1 MHGGCLAKFSDKLL
15 VDLITALCAAL
26 KMEFVMKIYKNTA
39 KACLLLTA
47 GSLLSPEQSFAQQQ
61 TADGEDII
69 IVTVN
74 RRPQPLSQVGSSV
87 SVLTGDELE
96 QNQQSFMIDA
106 LEAIPG
112 VAISQ
117 NGSYGGAASISIRG
131 AGGDRTV
138 MLVDGVQLNDASST
152 GGAYNFGTL
161 DTYNIERVEV
171 LRGPQSTLY
180 GSDAIGG
187 VINIVTKSGGDGF
200 GGKIFLEGGSF
211 NTVRGGIGI
220 YGGDEKLGYNLSA
233 SGFGNDGISSA
244 DENDGN
250 TEKDGLE
257 SYNFYGK
264 VTSSLSEIF
273 RLEAMGRYSDN
284 KAKFD
289 SFGPADGDEISHVD
303 EFSFALRGH
312 LDLLDGRFS
321 NIVSGEYSEIDR
333 KNISSGLQTFE
344 ATGKRMNFDYLGVYE
359 VSSVIT
365 ASGGLQHET
374 TKSVQASDDSFDLT
388 SVFGELA
395 FTGIEGLVI
404 TGGARYDDHKTF
416 GDRTTFR
423 VTGLYEFAQ
432 TGTRF
437 IANWGEGFKAPSIN
451 QLTYIC
457 TFCGATEPNTDL
469 KPEIARGYEI
479 GVEQP
484 MFDDRITFAATYF
497 HLRMDD
503 AIDFDTAQGGYVNL
517 AKTKSSGVELN
528 INAQLLDNVYIS
540 GNYTFTDAIDL
551 LDNTNLPRE
560 PRHRFSGSI
569 DWQVTSQIN
578 AVVAVTHNGDEAQ
591 NEFSPVPILDGW
603 TRVDFKLSYEVMED
617 LSLYGRVDNIFNEEY
632 QHVPGYG
639 TPDRSF
645 FAGIR
650 KNF

>member
-1 MHGGCLAKFSDKLL
+1 
-15 VDLITALCAAL
+15 
-26 KMEFVMKIYKNTA
+26 MKIYKNTA
-39 KACLLLTA
+39 KVFLLFSA
-47 GSLLSPEQSFAQQQ
+47 SSLLHPNHSLAQQQ
-61 TADGEDII
+61 TADTDDVIF
-69 IVTVN
+69 VTVN

-117 NGSYGGAASISIRG
+117 NGSFGGNASISIRG

-138 MLVDGVQLNDASST
+138 MLVDGIQLNDASST

-161 DTYNIERVEV
+161 DTYNIERVEI

-187 VINIVTKSGGDGF
+187 VINIVTKSGDDDI

-211 NTVRGGIGI
+211 NTVRGGAGI
-220 YGGDEKLGYNLSA
+220 YGGDGKLGYNLSA
-233 SGFGNDGISSA
+233 SGFYTDGISSA

-250 TEKDGLE
+250 TERDGLE
-257 SYNFYGK
+257 SYNIYGK
-264 VTSSLSEIF
+264 VTGNLSEIF
-273 RLEAMGRYSDN
+273 QLEAMSRYSDN
-284 KAKFD
+284 RAKFD
-289 SFGPADGDEISHVD
+289 SFGPIDGDEISLVD

-312 LDLLDGRFS
+312 LDLLDGRLS
-321 NIVSGEYSEIDR
+321 NIISGEYSEIDR

-344 ATGKRMNFDYLGVYE
+344 TTGKRVNFDYLGVFE
-359 VSSVIT
+359 VSSDVT

-374 TKSVQASDDSFDLT
+374 TKSVQASDESFDLT

-395 FTGIEGLVI
+395 FSGIDGLVI

-423 VTGLYEFAQ
+423 VTGSYEFAQ
-432 TGTRF
+432 TGTGL

-451 QLTYIC
+451 QLTFIC
-457 TFCGATEPNTDL
+457 TFCGATEPNTNL

-484 MFDDRITFAATYF
+484 IFEDRITLAATYF
-497 HLRMDD
+497 HLRIDD

-517 AKTKSSGVELN
+517 AKTKSSGVELR
-528 INAQLLDNVYIS
+528 INAQIMDNVNIS
-540 GNYTFTDAIDL
+540 ANYTFTDAIDL
-551 LDNTNLPRE
+551 IGNTRLPRE
-560 PRHRFSGSI
+560 PRNRFSGHV
-569 DWQVTSQIN
+569 DWQVTDQLN
-578 AVVAVTHNGDEAQ
+578 AIVTVTHNGDEAQ
-591 NEFSPVPILDGW
+591 NEFSPVPLLDGW
-603 TRVDFKLSYEVMED
+603 TRVDFKLSYEIIDD
-617 LSLYGRVDNIFNEEY
+617 LSIYGRVDNILNEEY